1 MAIPDKTRKI
11 HVFPLKE
18 PIVPMDPV
26 ISTMIQEKI
35 NTTIVRMAVA
45 ASESVFRIPHFARI
59 DVSPAK
65 TAEPNANT
73 IHITSSPLS
82 AAVV

>member
-1 MAIPDKTRKI
+1 
-11 HVFPLKE
+11 
-18 PIVPMDPV
+18 MDPV
-26 ISTMIQEKI
+26 IITMIQEKI

-59 DVSPAK
+59 DVNPAK
-65 TAEPNANT
+65 TAEPNANK

-82 AAVV
+82 ATVVYSYLFIIHLNELCGL